1 LTAIKQSLA
10 EGAAMNIDL
19 GRVGIWTPSPGW
31 EHSPELADT
40 AAELEELGY
49 GALWLGSSRGDLE
62 LPSALLASTRRLVVA
77 TAIINVWTNPAKHVA
92 MRYARLEADMPNR
105 LVIGLGSSHAPLV
118 EPAGFSYRKPL
129 RRLAGYL
136 DELDV
141 SVPTIPPGRRVL
153 GVLGPRAL
161 ELAARR
167 SAGAHPYLVTP
178 EYTRQARDA
187 IGPAPLL
194 AVEQKLVL
202 EPDPSRARV
211 IARARLAQ
219 YLQLPNYTNS
229 FLRQGFTEADFEHGG
244 SDRLVDGLVAWGSV
258 ETVLERVAEHHAAG
272 ADHVAIQVL
281 DSTDY
286 DPTNPLPSV
295 AWRRLAA
302 GLREAIG
309 AR

>member
-1 LTAIKQSLA
+1 
-10 EGAAMNIDL
+10 MNL
-19 GRVGIWTPSPGW
+19 GLGPVGIWSPSDGW
-31 EHSPELADT
+31 EHSPDLADT
-40 AAELEELGY
+40 AVELEELGY
-49 GALWLGSSRGDLE
+49 GVLWLGSSRGDLE
-62 LPSALLASTRRLVVA
+62 LPTTLLARTRRLVLA
-77 TAIINVWTNPAKHVA
+77 TAIINVWTNPAQGLAV
-92 MRYARLEADMPNR
+92 RYAQLEAQTPNR
-105 LVIGLGSSHAPLV
+105 LLIGLGSSHAPLV

-129 RRLAGYL
+129 HRLASYL
-136 DELDV
+136 DELDQ
-141 SVPTIPPGRRVL
+141 SVPTIPTDRRVL
-153 GVLGPRAL
+153 AALGPRAL

-178 EYTRQARDA
+178 EHTRQAREL
-187 IGPAPLL
+187 IGPGPLL

-202 EPDPSRARV
+202 ETDPALARA

-219 YLQLPNYTNS
+219 YLKLPNYTNS

-258 ETVLERVAEHHAAG
+258 ERVLERVAEHHAAG

-286 DPTNPLPSV
+286 QPTNPLPRA
-295 AWRRLAA
+295 AWRQLAA
-302 GLREAIG
+302 ALREAIG

>member
-1 LTAIKQSLA
+1 
-10 EGAAMNIDL
+10 MNIDV
-19 GRVGIWTPSPGW
+19 GRVGIWSPSQGW
-31 EHSPELADT
+31 EHSAELAD
-40 AAELEELGY
+40 AAVELEELGY

-62 LPSALLASTRRLVVA
+62 LPATLLGSTRRLVVA
-77 TAIINVWTNPAKHVA
+77 TAIVNVWTNSAQQLAV
-92 MRYARLEADMPNR
+92 RYAQLEEQTPDRL
-105 LVIGLGSSHAPLV
+105 LIGLGSSHAPLV

-129 RRLAGYL
+129 RRLADYL
-136 DELDV
+136 DELDER
-141 SVPTIPPGRRVL
+141 VPTIPTNRRVL

-178 EYTRQARDA
+178 DYTRQARQA
-187 IGPAPLL
+187 IGHRPLL

-202 EPDPSRARV
+202 ETDPSRARAV
-211 IARARLAQ
+211 ARARLAQ
-219 YLQLPNYTNS
+219 YLRLPNYTNS
-229 FLRQGFTEADFEHGG
+229 FLRQGFTERDFERGG

-281 DSTDY
+281 DSADY
-286 DPTNPLPSV
+286 QPTNPLPRA
-295 AWRRLAA
+295 AWRQLAA
-302 GLREAIG
+302 GLREVVA

>member
-1 LTAIKQSLA
+1 
-10 EGAAMNIDL
+10 MNIDL
-19 GRVGIWTPSPGW
+19 DRVGIWSPSAAW
-31 EHSPELADT
+31 DHSPELADA

-62 LPSALLASTRRLVVA
+62 LPVALIQSTRRLVVT
-77 TAIINVWTNPAKHVA
+77 TAIINVWTNPPGELAA
-92 MRYARLEADMPNR
+92 RYARLEAEAPNR
-105 LVIGLGSSHAPLV
+105 LLIGLGSSHAPLV
-118 EPAGFSYRKPL
+118 EPAGFSYRQPL

-136 DELDV
+136 DELDQ
-141 SVPTIPPGRRVL
+141 SVPTIPTARRVL

-178 EYTRQARDA
+178 EYTRQARAA
-187 IGPAPLL
+187 IGAGPLL

-202 EPDPSRARV
+202 ETDPSRARV

-219 YLQLPNYTNS
+219 YLQLPNYLNS
-229 FLRQGFTEADFEHGG
+229 LLRQGFTNADFEHGG

-258 ETVLERVAEHHAAG
+258 EAVLERVAEHRAAG

-281 DSTDY
+281 DSADY
-286 DPTNPLPSV
+286 RPTNPLPRG
-295 AWRRLAA
+295 AWRQLAA
-302 GLREAIG
+302 GLRETVT

>member
-1 LTAIKQSLA
+1 
-10 EGAAMNIDL
+10 MNIDL
-19 GRVGIWTPSPGW
+19 GPVGIWTPSPSW
-31 EHSPELADT
+31 EHSPELADA

-49 GALWLGSSRGDLE
+49 GALWLGSPRGDLE

-77 TAIINVWTNPAKHVA
+77 PAIINVWTNPVA
-92 MRYARLEADMPNR
+92 QVAERYAELEAQTPNR
-105 LVIGLGSSHAPLV
+105 LLIGLGSSHAPMV

-129 RRLAGYL
+129 SRLASYL
-136 DELDV
+136 DELDE
-141 SVPTIPPGRRVL
+141 SVPTIPADRRVL
-153 GVLGPRAL
+153 AALGPRAL
-161 ELAARR
+161 ELAVQR

-178 EYTRQARDA
+178 EYTHQAREA
-187 IGPAPLL
+187 IGPGPLL

-202 EPDPSRARV
+202 ETDPARARA

-219 YLQLPNYTNS
+219 YLRLPNYTNS
-229 FLRQGFTEADFEHGG
+229 FLRQGFTEDDFEHGG
-244 SDRLVDGLVAWGSV
+244 SDRLVDGFVAWGAL
-258 ETVLERVAEHHAAG
+258 ETAVHRVAEHHAAG

-286 DPTNPLPSV
+286 HPTNPLPRA
-295 AWRRLAA
+295 AWRRLVA